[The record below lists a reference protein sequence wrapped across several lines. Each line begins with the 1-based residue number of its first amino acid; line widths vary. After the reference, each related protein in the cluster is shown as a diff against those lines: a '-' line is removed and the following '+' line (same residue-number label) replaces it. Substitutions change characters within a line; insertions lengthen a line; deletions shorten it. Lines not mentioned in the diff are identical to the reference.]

1 MLCFATVMDH
11 FWCAEPVSNLV
22 PRHTSPCHLHN
33 IVQYGSKAHVR
44 QKFVH
49 PHFTPGSK
57 DNLSRSTLKVH
68 TTTFQSF
75 SWTHSP
81 KKFFPWTFS
90 HLLLYHPSSLP
101 AVYSLPLYSHCQCH
115 SLLRNLFYICIKFN
129 NKSMI
134 LARCTGGVM
143 WWFHCRACAHLRCL
157 SSIVVAPLSLSGA
170 LLLVWDHGS
179 VLWPSSYLKNA
190 LDWLWYWGHQEVCK
204 SFYIQNN
211 TNSTML

>member
-57 DNLSRSTLKVH
+57 DNLSHSTLKVH

-75 SWTHSP
+75 S
-81 KKFFPWTFS
+81 
-90 HLLLYHPSSLP
+90 
-101 AVYSLPLYSHCQCH
+101 
-115 SLLRNLFYICIKFN
+115 
-129 NKSMI
+129 
-134 LARCTGGVM
+134 
-143 WWFHCRACAHLRCL
+143 
-157 SSIVVAPLSLSGA
+157 
-170 LLLVWDHGS
+170 
-179 VLWPSSYLKNA
+179 
-190 LDWLWYWGHQEVCK
+190 
-204 SFYIQNN
+204 
-211 TNSTML
+211 